1 MKVVALISG
10 GKDSCYNMMQC
21 VAEGHQ
27 IVAIANLKPKHKD
40 ELDSYMYQ
48 TVGHH
53 AINLYAEAMGL
64 PLYRREI
71 EGSSQATGRDYQPTH
86 DDEVEDLYELLKT
99 VKAEQ
104 DVEGVAVGAILSN
117 YQRVRVENVCG
128 RLGLTALAF
137 LWRRDQVELLEEMIQ
152 CRVNAVLIKV
162 AAMGLYPKKH
172 LGKSLSEMQD
182 YLLKKSTEFDL
193 NVCGE
198 GGEFETFTLDCPLF
212 NKAIVLDE
220 VETVIH
226 SDDAFAPVG
235 YLNIR
240 KAHLEDKPL
249 DPSSSPQ
256 SRLEGLPMKRS
267 SDLMQEMFP
276 GQSELSCDE
285 CQKLQS
291 SHSAPICDKLSVRS
305 ILQVDSSSQTSGN
318 HLWLTNLIAYID
330 NGPDIASQT
339 QTLMVNL
346 QDTLTSLDDHWS
358 LADLVLVHLYVRDMA
373 DFAAVNAV
381 YKKYFGL
388 NPAARVCVQ
397 TDLPDNVSL
406 MMDCYGNSNQ
416 SDRDTMHVQGLSHW
430 APANIGPYSQCVRV
444 QNRLYVAG
452 QIGMVPTSL
461 AMVEGGVRAQARL
474 SLRHVARVLA
484 AMVTNYRL
492 DNLVTCVCYLT
503 HSSYIS
509 VAKEELQG
517 TAPEGV
523 CCTPLYVVVPVL
535 PKSALIEW
543 QVVAHIEAGGHKT
556 TVHREMKTR
565 GALECVLTS
574 HKLPHTEDGHP
585 GSISITAHVYSRTK
599 CDLDPKETVDL
610 LLSCWKAAVQDTE
623 NQSLCEPFIGSR
635 RVFYPASL
643 FAYEQLYEA
652 LKSHFEE
659 EPFSLVPVTQLET
672 CNLILALAT

>member
-99 VKAEQ
+99 VKQAEQ

-117 YQRVRVENVCG
+117 YQRVRVEN
-128 RLGLTALAF
+128 
-137 LWRRDQVELLEEMIQ
+137 VELLEEMIQ

-212 NKAIVLDE
+212 NKAIVL
-220 VETVIH
+220 
-226 SDDAFAPVG
+226 
-235 YLNIR
+235 
-240 KAHLEDKPL
+240 
-249 DPSSSPQ
+249 
-256 SRLEGLPMKRS
+256 
-267 SDLMQEMFP
+267 
-276 GQSELSCDE
+276 
-285 CQKLQS
+285 
-291 SHSAPICDKLSVRS
+291 S

-517 TAPEGV
+517 TAPE
-523 CCTPLYVVVPVL
+523 
-535 PKSALIEW
+535 SALIEW

-556 TVHREMKTR
+556 T
-565 GALECVLTS
+565 
-574 HKLPHTEDGHP
+574 D
-585 GSISITAHVYSRTK
+585 SRTK